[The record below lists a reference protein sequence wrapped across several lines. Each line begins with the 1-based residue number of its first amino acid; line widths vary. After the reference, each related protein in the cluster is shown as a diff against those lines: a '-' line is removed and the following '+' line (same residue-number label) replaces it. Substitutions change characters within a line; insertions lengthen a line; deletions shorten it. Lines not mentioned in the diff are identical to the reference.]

1 MFTFIHK
8 IFSKSFNHNPKDFML
23 MITPSPVGDNMVSFK
38 YSANGGKTWKYVYQS
53 RVSPKG
59 LIWEPFAIKSL
70 SYAYSVKMCKN
81 FSSYQQILNFEKI
94 EREKYNNWLSQ
105 SKKKSK
111 VQKFKKLLDSF

>member
-1 MFTFIHK
+1 
-8 IFSKSFNHNPKDFML
+8 
-23 MITPSPVGDNMVSFK
+23 
-38 YSANGGKTWKYVYQS
+38 
-53 RVSPKG
+53 
-59 LIWEPFAIKSL
+59 
-70 SYAYSVKMCKN
+70 MCKN